1 MICKRSILLA
11 ILTLVPVC
19 GCSRA
24 PDPFT
29 PIKPGQ
35 IRVLTSFPPLYC
47 FAAKVAGEQGKVLC
61 LLTATGPHDYQ
72 ATPLD
77 SVKVAHAEVFLVNGL
92 GIDEFVAKPVADARK
107 KNIVFAVGEALP
119 DDKLIHLEEGE
130 RKHVH
135 ADGTECAHGEH
146 DPHVWLGP
154 HLAQEMVNSI
164 AKKLGELRPE
174 RTSSFAANAA
184 AYCKQ
189 LQDLQAYGVEK
200 FKAKKNRRVIVTHDF
215 LRYFAQAYP
224 IEIVGSIQPRPGL
237 EADAGQLAKLV
248 KLCKETDV
256 RVIVVE
262 PQYSKGAAESL
273 RQHLKGQGIDIR
285 LAEVDPM
292 ETAAAGEDGN
302 PDPELY
308 VRRMRANIDNLV
320 QALP

>member
-1 MICKRSILLA
+1 MFCKRSLLWA
-11 ILTLVPVC
+11 VLTLVPVC

-24 PDPFT
+24 PDPFE

-35 IRVLTSFPPLYC
+35 IRVLTSFPPIFC
-47 FAAKVAGEQGKVLC
+47 FAANVAGEHGKVLC
-61 LLTATGPHDYQ
+61 LLTSTGPHDYQ

-77 SVKVAHAEVFLVNGL
+77 SIKDAKADVLFINGL

-107 KNIVFAVGEALP
+107 KSILVEVGEAIP
-119 DDKLIHLEEGE
+119 DDKLIHLEEAD

-135 ADGTECAHGEH
+135 ADGTECEHGEH

-154 HLAQEMVNSI
+154 HLAQEMVKSI
-164 AKKLGELRPE
+164 AKKLGELKPE
-174 RTSSFAANAA
+174 HASAFAANAA
-184 AYCKQ
+184 AYSKQ
-189 LQDLQAYGVEK
+189 LQELQSYGQEK
-200 FKAKKNRRVIVTHDF
+200 FNAKKNRRVIVTHDF

-237 EADAGQLAKLV
+237 EADAGQMAKLV
-248 KLCKETDV
+248 KLCKEKDV
-256 RVIVVE
+256 QVIVVE

-273 RQHLKGQGIDIR
+273 QRHLRGQGIDVR

-292 ETAAAGEDGN
+292 ETAAAGDDGN

-320 QALP
+320 GALP